1 MSSTCCKC
9 NNNINFDNEIYKLTC
24 DSCGGYL
31 HEKCSGLSAT
41 ELRCI
46 PLKTRTLMLLCEG
59 CRGSLKS
66 IPKMLKVM
74 DEMQS
79 LLAAMY
85 KEIKEAK
92 GKRVI
97 VEDDEGVLSEVEDRI
112 TRSKNVIFYNIHES
126 PSTTIGDKVK
136 DDSKK
141 VNDLLGNCQLDYHI
155 SKIIRLGKISTPG
168 KPRPLKV
175 VFNDSETAKQVL
187 RSRKQIDRNDIKI
200 ANYLTVK
207 QRDHLKSLRSEL
219 SDRQSKGKAD
229 LTIKYIRGVPKIV
242 E

>member
-1 MSSTCCKC
+1 
-9 NNNINFDNEIYKLTC
+9 
-24 DSCGGYL
+24 
-31 HEKCSGLSAT
+31 
-41 ELRCI
+41 
-46 PLKTRTLMLLCEG
+46 MLLCEG

-79 LLAAMY
+79 QLAAMY

-92 GKRVI
+92 GKRVV

-112 TRSKNVIFYNIHES
+112 TRSNNLIFYNIQES

-155 SKIIRLGKISTPG
+155 SKIIRLGKISIPG

-175 VFNDSETAKQVL
+175 VFNDSETAKQVI
-187 RSRKQIDRNDIKI
+187 RSRKRIDRNGIKI
-200 ANYLTVK
+200 ANDSTVK

-219 SDRQSKGKAD
+219 SDRQILSSE
-229 LTIKYIRGVPKIV
+229 LHS
-242 E
+242 EQ